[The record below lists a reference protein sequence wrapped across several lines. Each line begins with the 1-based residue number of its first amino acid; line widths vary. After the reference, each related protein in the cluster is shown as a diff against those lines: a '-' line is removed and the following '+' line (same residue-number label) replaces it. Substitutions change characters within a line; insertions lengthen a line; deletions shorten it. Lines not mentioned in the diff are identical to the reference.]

1 MTPAPGASARRGAT
15 KPGQA
20 GYEPCAAKLN
30 SEMVGDLVMER
41 FRILERVGSGGMG
54 TVYRAFDERLQRQVA
69 VKEIPAADADRILRE
84 AQAAARLN
92 HPGIVTLYEL
102 GSEHGCALLVS
113 ELVDGAT
120 LAELAESGDLADRDV
135 AGFGADIC
143 AALTH
148 AHARGVIH
156 RDVKPHNVIVQVDSG
171 AGRRAKLMD
180 FGIASL
186 AGAPALTATGEV
198 VGTLAYMAP
207 EQADG
212 EVADEAADVYSLA
225 LTLYECWA
233 GINPVARPT
242 PVETAREIGNPLPGL
257 REYRPDLPERLAD
270 GIDACLDPDPAMR
283 PSLAELRSDLEGV
296 IGALDD
302 GAAVPSAQGDEGS
315 AKPRGAL
322 RVAQLLALCLWG
334 VTVAA
339 ISAAA
344 GRPGLALV
352 LGVLSAPAIL
362 VATRLPWAVI
372 PALAPVLAALSSAA
386 LYPALAGSRGN
397 TIERAVL
404 GALGWCWLVVAAC
417 AVGVGSRLGLASAA
431 PEGWTH
437 STASATSA
445 VLVPLLDPQALLGA
459 AVFALAA
466 ALLGLILRASHITL
480 ALLGALV
487 WSAGLEACLRGV
499 ADGTLSGRPA
509 LLAIGAVVVVVAD
522 FRRRAPH
529 PAPRMAP
536 IPDLRLPI
544 RSRAAGA
551 DTAISGH

>member
-1 MTPAPGASARRGAT
+1 
-15 KPGQA
+15 
-20 GYEPCAAKLN
+20 
-30 SEMVGDLVMER
+30 MVGDLVMER

-102 GSEHGCALLVS
+102 GSERGCALLVS

-120 LAELAESGDLADRDV
+120 LADLAESGDLSDREV

-143 AALTH
+143 AALMH

-212 EVADEAADVYSLA
+212 EAADEAADVYSLA

-233 GINPVARPT
+233 GVNPVARPT
-242 PVETAREIGNPLPGL
+242 PVETAREIGSPLADL
-257 REYRPDLPERLAD
+257 REYRPDLPDRLAD

-283 PSLAELRSDLEGV
+283 PSLAELRADLEGV
-296 IGALDD
+296 IGALED
-302 GAAVPSAQGDEGS
+302 GVAVPSPGEEERP

-322 RVAQLLALCLWG
+322 RVPQLLALCLWG

-344 GRPGLALV
+344 GRPGLALI

-362 VATRLPWAVI
+362 VATRLPWAAV
-372 PALAPVLAALSSAA
+372 PAVAPLLGALSSAA
-386 LYPALAGSRGN
+386 LYPALAGSRGT

-417 AVGVGSRLGLASAA
+417 AVGVGSRLGLATAA
-431 PEGWTH
+431 PAGWSR
-437 STASATSA
+437 STATATST
-445 VLVPLLDPQALLGA
+445 VLAPLMDPQALLGL
-459 AVFALAA
+459 AVFALASV
-466 ALLGLILRASHITL
+466 LLGLILKAPHIAL

-487 WSAGLEACLRGV
+487 WSAGLEASLRVV
-499 ADGTLSGRPA
+499 ADGSLSGRPA
-509 LLAIGAVVVVVAD
+509 LVAIGAVAVVIAD
-522 FRRRAPH
+522 SRGRVPRR
-529 PAPRMAP
+529 APRMAP
-536 IPDLRLPI
+536 IPELRLPF
-544 RSRAAGA
+544 RSSGGGA
-551 DTAISGH
+551 DTAISGP